1 MPARKLLT
9 SVILFLAL
17 LIGCLSDRTPIEHTP
32 AEQDTTALAP
42 LEPAPA
48 IPRTAK
54 KSPLAQLMRAITAH
68 ADSVRAALKRNAE
81 LPPYPTVVS
90 DMLTATPTDSLLD
103 HRTLAIFSKD
113 YEGKL
118 NALYNAPIE
127 HRTQA
132 YNGMV
137 QSCATCHST
146 MCPGPLVLIRKMYA
160 PPATKV
166 P

>member
-1 MPARKLLT
+1 MVAKRLFAI
-9 SVILFLAL
+9 VIATLPL
-17 LIGCLSDRTPIEHTP
+17 LIGCSSDGTP
-32 AEQDTTALAP
+32 AVEPHAEQEVTTTTT

-48 IPRTAK
+48 IPQTSK
-54 KSPLAQLMRAITAH
+54 KSPLAQLMRTITAH

-81 LPPYPTVVS
+81 LPPYPTAVN

-103 HRTLAIFSKD
+103 RNTLAIFSGD
-113 YEGKL
+113 YKGKL
-118 NALYNAPIE
+118 NALYKAPVE
-127 HRTQA
+127 ERTKA
-132 YNGMV
+132 YNGLV

-160 PPATKV
+160 PPAAKA